1 MTFGRRSF
9 TWLLSLIA
17 TSWAVRHV
25 YADPATAP
33 ATTQPAAKLE
43 PATCGKIARVHRLAD
58 VYLAGQPTAEDLAEA
73 KRLGI
78 KTVLNLRPD
87 AELKGFDE
95 PAAVEAAGLAYV
107 HIPFA
112 GADDLNDA
120 IFDMA
125 REQLKSVERPLLFHC
140 ASANRVGALWLPYR
154 VLDNRIAY
162 DAALAEA
169 KQVGLRTPAMETKA
183 KDYIERHK
191 N

>member
-1 MTFGRRSF
+1 M
-9 TWLLSLIA
+9 LLSIRRGVVLCLFA
-17 TSWAVRHV
+17 MLG
-25 YADPATAP
+25 ATAGADTPTTKP
-33 ATTQPAAKLE
+33 ADDVLK

-73 KRLGI
+73 KKLGI

-95 PAAVEAAGLAYV
+95 RSAVEAAGLAYV
-107 HIPFA
+107 HIPFS
-112 GADDLNDA
+112 GADDLNDE
-120 IFDMA
+120 IFDKA
-125 REQLKSVERPLLFHC
+125 REQLKTVERPLLFHC

-154 VLDNRIAY
+154 ALDNGITY

-169 KQVGLRTPAMETKA
+169 KQVGLRAPGMETKA

-191 N
+191 K